1 MTDRSTTGSVTG
13 MIRNRVPIAIAA
25 ASVGWGLAGVGTRAA
40 YGAGANT
47 STVVVIRT
55 LVATA
60 AVVAFAVA
68 RRHRLE
74 RRTWRDGLI
83 IGIPRIGIAPM
94 LFMASLQYISAG
106 VESLIITLIPATTA
120 GIAAVTIGE
129 RLRRRQL
136 VGLAV
141 GLAGTALIIAAG
153 ESGIAEGGD
162 VVRGGLLALGGVA
175 AGSTS
180 GVLSRRFAPHHGTAK
195 LALPMFVGGAAV
207 VSGFGLAT
215 SSVRTASLGPSTWFL
230 LIALGI
236 GSTLLPFVSTLY
248 ASRHATAATV
258 ALTGYLAPV
267 IGVVGGVALL
277 GEHLSI
283 PIVVGGAMTIAGV
296 FLAGRSPTRRVATPT
311 GP

>member
-1 MTDRSTTGSVTG
+1 MPETSHS
-13 MIRNRVPIAIAA
+13 RVPIAIAA
-25 ASVGWGLAGVGTRAA
+25 ASIGWGLAGVGTRAA

-47 STVVVIRT
+47 PTVVVIRT

-60 AVVAFAVA
+60 AVVAYAVT

-120 GIAAVTIGE
+120 GIAAATIGE

-141 GLAGTALIIAAG
+141 GLSGTALIIAAG
-153 ESGIAEGGD
+153 ESGIAQGGD
-162 VVRGGLLALGGVA
+162 VVRGGLLALGGVV

-180 GVLSRRFAPHHGTAK
+180 GVLSRRFAPRHGTAT
-195 LALPMFVGGAAV
+195 LALPMFVGGAV
-207 VSGFGLAT
+207 VVTAFGFTTA
-215 SSVRTASLGPSTWFL
+215 SVRTTALDPSTWL
-230 LIALGI
+230 LLVALGL

-277 GEHLSI
+277 GEHLTV
-283 PIVVGGAMTIAGV
+283 PIVVGGALTMVGV
-296 FLAGRSPTRRVATPT
+296 FLAGR
-311 GP
+311 GPVRAAAPANP